1 MRPLQTF
8 ALRPRAPHTAARPLV
23 AAIAVSLAFCPAAPA
38 AVPAPC
44 GGVAQISDV
53 TGDGHH
59 ANTDVSSAWFSE
71 QAGPLQAVIKVATG
85 DWRPMHVDSTTAS
98 WSLLFEVAAQQHYV
112 RAVAQKNG
120 TLAYDY
126 GTWTLAGG
134 FVTAAATTGAV
145 TTGPGGTVTIDVPPQ
160 TGAAAGTVLA
170 RPFVLTYESDP
181 AEPGPV
187 DRGPGGATAGEAAF
201 GADYVVGSCQP
212 AGTGGSGAGSGEGAA
227 GGEAPRTTM
236 VVLAAPTRI
245 VGARRVRAAGRVVPA
260 RRGVHVQVTTK
271 ARGSS
276 KPAVVRSAWTL
287 EDGSFSLSV
296 PVSEKLDGDRRRRAD
311 QRPDADRARA
321 VQGAP
326 DAAPRRGRQ
335 DGRQRPG
342 VAAPARTRP
351 AAAHQRGD
359 PVRPSGGP
367 PRPLPLCRATPCPR
381 PLPGRLHPGRPPRRK
396 VHLRPTRRSMTGRTK
411 GTLTPAVEVRTGDR
425 HSLVS
430 VSLGG

>member
-236 VVLAAPTRI
+236 VVLAAPKRI

-296 PVSEKLDGDRRRRAD
+296 PVSESSTVTAVAEQINAQTLTVLVQSKVRLTLRRVAGGRTVASGLVSPRLPGRVLLLRTNAAI
-311 QRPDADRARA
+311 PSARA
-321 VQGAP
+321 VARRGHFRFAARRLARGRYQAVFIPAGHRAERSTS
-326 DAAPRRGRQ
+326 APR
-335 DGRQRPG
+335 
-342 VAAPARTRP
+342 A
-351 AAAHQRGD
+351 
-359 PVRPSGGP
+359 VR
-367 PRPLPLCRATPCPR
+367 
-381 PLPGRLHPGRPPRRK
+381 
-396 VHLRPTRRSMTGRTK
+396 
-411 GTLTPAVEVRTGDR
+411 
-425 HSLVS
+425 
-430 VSLGG
+430 